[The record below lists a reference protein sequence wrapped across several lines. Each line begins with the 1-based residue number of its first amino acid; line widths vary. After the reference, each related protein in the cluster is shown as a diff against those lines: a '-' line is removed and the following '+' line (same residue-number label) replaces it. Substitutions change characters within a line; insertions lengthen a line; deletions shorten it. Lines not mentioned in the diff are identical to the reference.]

1 MIQEGEG
8 VQQVSGARSLS
19 LKHKVPIEK
28 FWDIG
33 KEYRTVNPRKVN
45 LYYILK
51 GHKSGSVVK
60 VAFFF
65 SFFFL
70 LLSRIV
76 GGNWCFMITRQFG
89 GMEREQALESHL
101 CSNLG
106 SVPFL

>member
-51 GHKSGSVVK
+51 GHKSGSV
-60 VAFFF
+60 
-65 SFFFL
+65 
-70 LLSRIV
+70 
-76 GGNWCFMITRQFG
+76 
-89 GMEREQALESHL
+89 
-101 CSNLG
+101 
-106 SVPFL
+106 